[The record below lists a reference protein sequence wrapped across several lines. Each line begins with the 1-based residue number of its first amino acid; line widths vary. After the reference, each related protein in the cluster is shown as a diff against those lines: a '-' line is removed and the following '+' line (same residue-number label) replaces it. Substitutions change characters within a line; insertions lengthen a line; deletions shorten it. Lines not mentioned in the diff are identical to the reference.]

1 MPFEIVSE
9 EVRQPKSQSGILSGA
24 LKLRGLLIVQCRHGD
39 ACVDGGEDRAALGGI
54 DPIAQCI
61 EPLMQLGPE
70 RKAVSGRRGSRNRS
84 QTGYML
90 MPAPAISAVGRYEAR
105 L

>member
-1 MPFEIVSE
+1 
-9 EVRQPKSQSGILSGA
+9 
-24 LKLRGLLIVQCRHGD
+24 
-39 ACVDGGEDRAALGGI
+39 VDGGEDRAALGGI

-61 EPLMQLGPE
+61 ESLMQLGPE
-70 RKAVSGRRGSRNRS
+70 RKAVSGRRGSRNRP

-90 MPAPAISAVGRYEAR
+90 MPDPAISAVGRYEAR